1 MGPDAA
7 VLESLVPLVGIA
19 ASLGMPVAIFFI
31 HKYFKLRNRELDAEI
46 EARRAWTEK
55 ERSLFE
61 ARVDSLEAAL
71 FERGAPATRPL
82 LEGSPESPAPARLP
96 GRGPLQKD

>member
-7 VLESLVPLVGIA
+7 LLESLVPIVAIT
-19 ASLGMPVAIFFI
+19 ASLGLPVAIVFI

-61 ARVDSLEAAL
+61 ARVDRLEAAL
-71 FERGAPATRPL
+71 FERGAPAPRPL
-82 LEGSPESPAPARLP
+82 REGSPESPAPARLP

>member
-7 VLESLVPLVGIA
+7 VLESLVPLVGIL
-19 ASLGMPVAIFFI
+19 ASLGMPVAIVFI
-31 HKYFKLRNRELDAEI
+31 YKYFKLRNRELDAEV

-61 ARVDSLEAAL
+61 ARVDRLEAAL
-71 FERGAPATRPL
+71 FLRGAPATRSLLQEPL
-82 LEGSPESPAPARLP
+82 ESAAPPRLP
-96 GRGPLQKD
+96 GHDPLQKK

>member
-7 VLESLVPLVGIA
+7 LLESLVPIVAIT
-19 ASLGMPVAIFFI
+19 ASLGLPVAIVFI

-61 ARVDSLEAAL
+61 ARVDRLEAAL
-71 FERGAPATRPL
+71 FQRVVPATRSL
-82 LEGSPESPAPARLP
+82 LQEPPESRVPPRLP
-96 GRGPLQKD
+96 GRDPVQEK